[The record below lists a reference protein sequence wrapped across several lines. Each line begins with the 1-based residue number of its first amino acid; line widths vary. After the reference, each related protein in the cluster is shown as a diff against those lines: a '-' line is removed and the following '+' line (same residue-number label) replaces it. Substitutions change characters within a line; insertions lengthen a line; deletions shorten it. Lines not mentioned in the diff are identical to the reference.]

1 MAKRPTTPPWTFR
14 SVGSINE
21 VTARWGDRDW
31 LIAKLDSKSLGWHED
46 SYCAMLE
53 NDANARLIA
62 AAPETAAERD
72 RLREVNAEL
81 LAALK
86 RIDEWWTRSAPGG
99 PDDNRLCLTTG
110 FNVSLHPELVGIW
123 RQARAAIS
131 KAEGKS

>member
-1 MAKRPTTPPWTFR
+1 MPKHPTTPPWTFR

-72 RLREVNAEL
+72 RLKEVNAEL

-86 RIDEWWTRSAPGG
+86 ALYEATPDNEGG
-99 PDDNRLCLTTG
+99 DLGEAC
-110 FNVSLHPELVGIW
+110 